1 MKIKNLFLQIRK
13 SPRVR
18 LWGVVTVLGLMLAL
32 PVMIALLPLGV
43 VILGALTFIFP
54 PEDHLAD
61 DHPEGQSF
69 FIREDHEEGNGRN
82 LELYWPVGTP
92 STFPTTYLDYSFHNL
107 WCRDAKGLHTSTADT
122 KSNPE
127 LYPMRPLPVHRPS
140 GRIDTLCYTNYNV
153 TPSDKVVLY
162 DPPAGTG
169 PIPIG
174 YIHRMRE
181 IKHLIVMETKLPGE
195 ILGHMYLSIEENQK
209 EDSLAYSLSDYTYE
223 GQEKVFE
230 SEMSHYWIANKRT
243 TDLYGPMTEKELALT
258 LERSGI
264 RLPLKLKNPY
274 DRYVYPK
281 QREINLNDYPDS
293 VRDSV
298 IASLPPFPHPPKRF
312 SWPHWNVR
320 KKKVI
325 RHMR

>member
-1 MKIKNLFLQIRK
+1 MKIKNLFLRIRK

-127 LYPMRPLPVHRPS
+127 LYPMRPLHVHRPS
-140 GRIDTLCYTNYNV
+140 GRIDTLYCTSYQAM
-153 TPSDKVVLY
+153 PSDKVVLY
-162 DPPAGTG
+162 SPSTG
-169 PIPIG
+169 IGAIPIG

-181 IKHLIVMETKLPGE
+181 VKNLIVMETKLPGE
-195 ILGHMYLSIEENQK
+195 ILGNRYFSDYMNPRG
-209 EDSLAYSLSDYTYE
+209 DSLQYTLDYYTYK

-230 SEMSHYWIANKRT
+230 SEVSHFWIANKRT

-274 DRYVYPK
+274 DRYVYP
-281 QREINLNDYPDS
+281 RSHTVYIDS
-293 VRDSV
+293 VSFQFNTDS
-298 IASLPPFPHPPKRF
+298 LKPFPRPPRQF

-325 RHMR
+325 RRIRQ